1 MPESVLS
8 SADYSYEEL
17 VDRISQTYVVGR
29 QRAVRAVNTLI
40 TETYWQIGHD
50 IVEYEQGGKVKAE
63 YGQALLTRLSR
74 DLTRLHGRGFSH
86 SNLVYMRLFYLRYPI
101 SQKPSDLL
109 SWSHYVELLKID
121 DEMNLYLGY
130 FASEENVEGDDP
142 PIGLILTRHKDELLV
157 EYATYEMNS
166 QLFVQK
172 YQLYLPDRDELRRQ
186 LEMTLL
192 HAEQQAER
200 EAGQD
205 DHATEAEL

>member
-1 MPESVLS
+1 MAESVLS

-74 DLTRLHGRGFSH
+74 DLTRLHGRGFSR

-101 SQKPSDLL
+101 SQKVSDLL

-121 DEMNLYLGY
+121 DELERSFYEQQARLEHW
-130 FASEENVEGDDP
+130 SVP
-142 PIGLILTRHKDELLV
+142 ELRRR
-157 EYATYEMNS
+157 
-166 QLFVQK
+166 
-172 YQLYLPDRDELRRQ
+172 YQLYLPDRGELRRQ